1 MSASTKTSKHKDK
14 QAPCGFIANM
24 ASSSMNPKVKLDADV
39 TEVQEKMLT
48 LLRTKTKN
56 HWGIQLHLIHVTV
69 EVLIK
74 KHKICP
80 GPPYKVN
87 QKDIDEIR
95 KITAENSGCDIANV
109 DLPKEALEDLISL
122 LIRYNTLVET
132 YVSDHVPPHDQDEQ
146 RKKIHEEHFHKLL
159 KTAHGDDGDCS

>member
-1 MSASTKTSKHKDK
+1 
-14 QAPCGFIANM
+14 
-24 ASSSMNPKVKLDADV
+24 MNPKVKLDADV

-87 QKDIDEIR
+87 QKVIDEIR
-95 KITAENSGCDIANV
+95 KITAENFRVRHCKCRPFQGSAGGPNTALNPLYYARRNV
-109 DLPKEALEDLISL
+109 CVGPRPAA
-122 LIRYNTLVET
+122 R
-132 YVSDHVPPHDQDEQ
+132 P
-146 RKKIHEEHFHKLL
+146 R
-159 KTAHGDDGDCS
+159 